1 VRVVESAGF
10 YYPDSSGGTEVYVS
24 YLTKGLRAQG
34 IECTVAA
41 PSPSEASRYTHEGT
55 EVFRYPVP
63 TNWLRREAQ
72 GRVPPRQFEI
82 FEDWLRKQQ
91 ADVYHQHSWTSA
103 CGLWHLKAAKRL
115 GLKTVVT
122 IHVPGIICLRG
133 TMLHEGRTACDG
145 EIRPERCAA
154 CWLQLKGLSV
164 SAAARLAALPQGLGP
179 LAWLPRVGPALAA
192 KALAANHKKQLHEM
206 AAAADRI
213 VAVCGWLYDALIANG
228 VPPAKLV
235 LNRQGVGH
243 WSPIVPVRRS
253 DKSVDVLRLG
263 FLGRYDPLKGIHVL
277 VDAFKRLPADLP
289 VELHICGVGTDNQAE
304 KYHDVI
310 LRSAASDR
318 RIRIRPSIPHA
329 EAGGFLAGVDALAVP
344 SQWLETGPLVVL
356 EAFAAGTPVVGSDL
370 GGIMELVSHE
380 RDGLLV
386 PHDDVNAWTATLA
399 RLATDR
405 TLLQRLRQGIGP
417 VRTMADV
424 ARNMATVY
432 RELSAIGA
440 NAA

>member
-1 VRVVESAGF
+1 
-10 YYPDSSGGTEVYVS
+10 
-24 YLTKGLRAQG
+24 
-34 IECTVAA
+34 
-41 PSPSEASRYTHEGT
+41 
-55 EVFRYPVP
+55 
-63 TNWLRREAQ
+63 
-72 GRVPPRQFEI
+72 VPPRQFEI

-145 EIRPERCAA
+145 EIWPQRCAA
-154 CWLQLKGLSV
+154 CWLESKGLSV
-164 SAAARLAALPQGLGP
+164 SAAARLSALPQGLAP
-179 LAWLPRVGPALAA
+179 LARLPRVGPALAA
-192 KALAANHKKQLHEM
+192 KALAANHKKQLLEM

-213 VAVCGWLYDALIANG
+213 VAVCDWLHDALIANG

-235 LNRQGVGH
+235 LNRQGVGQ
-243 WSPIVPVRRS
+243 WTQIVPVQRS
-253 DKSVDVLRLG
+253 DKSVEVFRLG
-263 FLGRYDPLKGIHVL
+263 FLGRYDPLKGLHVL
-277 VDAFKRLPADLP
+277 VDAFKRVSENVP
-289 VELHICGVGTDNQAE
+289 VELDICAVGTNNEAL

-310 LRSAASDR
+310 IRSAASDR

-329 EAGGFLAGVDALAVP
+329 EVGAFLASVDALAVP
-344 SQWLETGPLVVL
+344 SQCLETGPLVVL
-356 EAFAAGTPVVGSDL
+356 EAFAAGTPVIGSDL
-370 GGIMELVSHE
+370 GGIKELVSHE
-380 RDGLLV
+380 RNGLLV
-386 PHDDVNAWTATLA
+386 PHDDVNAWASTLG

-405 TLLQRLRQGIGP
+405 MLLQRLRQGIFP
-417 VRTMADV
+417 VRTMVDV
-424 ARNMATVY
+424 ARDMAAVY